1 MPNFTISR
9 NLESGL
15 LLRQSG
21 AYVRALANEPLSS
34 VGDGMRFPL
43 LVQNVFRDSEPA
55 TNPGQGTRI
64 NLSYVANTFATFQL
78 DGNVVLDNN
87 GGSMNVEYSNTAN
100 LDDGNYTIALLA
112 RNADGSAVLSS
123 SQTPTNIDRSYA
135 IRTGSANNNIGTVIR
150 DEVINGITFKVEQ
163 YVNSGGS
170 VSHGIRKNSAFNTS
184 PLSVSAIMIVAGHVD
199 ITLADYIR
207 TTGSAVTGLFS
218 DVSQNI
224 GAWAKIVFGVD
235 VNFDRVPSAIE
246 TIFTYGQNN
255 DNTIRVRQQTNGNI
269 TVEYV
274 VATTVIWTL
283 TWATTT
289 AGNKRFAVHLE
300 NGNNAIIADGEVKAS
315 NTGVFVP
322 TSYNPVVLGGNATG
336 TDNRLTA
343 TWFKEFVSVP
353 FGTIADA
360 EAFAP

>member
-9 NLESGL
+9 NLASGL

-21 AYVRALANEPLSS
+21 AYVRALANKPLSS
-34 VGDGMRFPL
+34 VGDGMRFPR
-43 LVQNVFRDSEPA
+43 LVQNLYLNSEP
-55 TNPGQGTRI
+55 
-64 NLSYVANTFATFQL
+64 
-78 DGNVVLDNN
+78 
-87 GGSMNVEYSNTAN
+87 
-100 LDDGNYTIALLA
+100 
-112 RNADGSAVLSS
+112 
-123 SQTPTNIDRSYA
+123 
-135 IRTGSANNNIGTVIR
+135 
-150 DEVINGITFKVEQ
+150 
-163 YVNSGGS
+163 NSGGS
-170 VSHGIRKNSAFNTS
+170 GVTYTAGNLGQFQVDNFMTLSGGGVGRNRYDVASAPANNSLGTVAFLCERIAGGEPAVNLAGIDSDVQAGWGGGGFADPNEVFKEQYGNIWFVRVKLTALPSANTNTGIRQVGAYLGTGVRASA
-184 PLSVSAIMIVAGHVD
+184 VMAVEGHVD

-235 VNFDRVPSAIE
+235 VSFDRVPSAIE